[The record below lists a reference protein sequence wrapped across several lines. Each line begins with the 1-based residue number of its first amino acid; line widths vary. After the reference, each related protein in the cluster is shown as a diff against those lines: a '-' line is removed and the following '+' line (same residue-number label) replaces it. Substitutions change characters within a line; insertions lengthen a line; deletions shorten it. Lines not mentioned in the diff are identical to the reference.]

1 MLLLADSG
9 STKTDWALR
18 TDNETLRTLRTSGLN
33 PFMLNADELTAAL
46 QRELLPQLSDTEV
59 ANVETIRF
67 YGAGCRDHGT
77 ERMTAALATQFRSA
91 SIEVASDMLC
101 AARALFGVGEG
112 IACILGTGS
121 NSCLY
126 DGRRIVRNVS
136 PLGFILGDE
145 GSGAVLG
152 RRLVGDV
159 LKEQLSAAVR
169 EAFHATYPEVA
180 TEVVERVYR
189 QPFPNRY
196 LAHFVP
202 FLKQHE
208 DEPHVQQLIL
218 DEFSRFFRRNV
229 SLYGRRDLQVSFVG
243 SIAHYFSSQLRQ
255 AAASGGFSVGT
266 ILQAP
271 FSAIERL

>member
-18 TDNETLRTLRTSGLN
+18 NEDQTLRTLRTSGLN
-33 PFMLNADELTAAL
+33 PFMLDADELTATL
-46 QRELLPQLSDTEV
+46 QRELLTQLSDDEKSS
-59 ANVETIRF
+59 VESIRF
-67 YGAGCRDHGT
+67 YGAGCRDHGI
-77 ERMTAALATQFRSA
+77 ERMTVAFTALFPSA
-91 SIEVASDMLC
+91 SVEVASDMLC

-126 DGRRIVRNVS
+126 DGQRIVRNVS

-159 LKEQLSAAVR
+159 LKDQLPASVR
-169 EAFHATYPEVA
+169 EAFHAAYPEVA
-180 TEVVERVYR
+180 TEVVEHVYR

-208 DEPHVQQLIL
+208 DEPQIQQLIL
-218 DEFSRFFRRNV
+218 EEFSRFFKRNV
-229 SLYGRRDLQVSFVG
+229 ALYERRDLAVSFVG

-255 AAASGGFSVGT
+255 AAAVEGFSVGT

-271 FSAIERL
+271 FSAIQQL